1 MKSRPLVPLLDTLDG
16 KKQESFQKCTTVHA
30 YLFRLGGWSVH
41 RWYLY
46 VHDRFYRLV
55 ELQLKRER
63 FFVSSL
69 FFCLPNARFV
79 YILYTLVPYFQTLLM
94 HFLILSIPPHYN
106 NNYKKKKILVA
117 AKLQSCYTYFKHLH
131 NRPISQKMKHGE
143 IVFKDK

>member
-16 KKQESFQKCTTVHA
+16 KKQESFRKCTTVHT

-106 NNYKKKKILVA
+106 NNYKKKNTGGCKITILLYL
-117 AKLQSCYTYFKHLH
+117 LQTSPQLS
-131 NRPISQKMKHGE
+131 NISKNE
-143 IVFKDK
+143 TWRNCF

>member
-1 MKSRPLVPLLDTLDG
+1 MKNHPLVPLLDTMDR
-16 KKQESFQKCTTVHA
+16 KKQESFRKCTTIHA
-30 YLFRLGGWSVH
+30 YLFSLGGWSVH

-94 HFLILSIPPHYN
+94 HFLILSIPPHYV
-106 NNYKKKKILVA
+106 NNYKKKNTGGCKITILLYL
-117 AKLQSCYTYFKHLH
+117 LQTS
-131 NRPISQKMKHGE
+131 PQSSDISKNE
-143 IVFKDK
+143 TWRNCF